1 MAIAGRNI
9 LALKKL
15 NASLHIVL
23 MRLATKRSPFIS
35 PEARA
40 SFQEMLQNAQAVRD
54 TIDSSRDL
62 LDGILVAVQAAAA
75 NRTSEVARV
84 LTVLS
89 GILLPLTLITGIYG
103 MNFEHMPELR
113 WRYGYY
119 AILGGLALLGSI
131 LFLLF
136 RRLGWVGSGRSR
148 G

>member
-1 MAIAGRNI
+1 
-9 LALKKL
+9 
-15 NASLHIVL
+15 
-23 MRLATKRSPFIS
+23 
-35 PEARA
+35 
-40 SFQEMLQNAQAVRD
+40 
-54 TIDSSRDL
+54 
-62 LDGILVAVQAAAA
+62 VAVQAAAA